1 MFGRQRKL
9 DDFGSEIEAHL
20 QNEVERLQE
29 QGMSED
35 EARAAARR
43 SFGNVLH
50 AEERFYES
58 GRWLWWDHCR
68 QDVRYGLRTLRKSPG
83 FTAVAVLTLAL
94 GIGATIAIF
103 SVLDGVVLKPLWY
116 AQPEQ
121 LVGLEVTPLAIDAS
135 LRGMAPEDYF
145 VFRDHNRTFQDI
157 GIYAETDTDRDVNV
171 TGFAEPE
178 RVHALDVTHGVLSVL
193 AVPPMLGR
201 TFSPADDSP
210 GAPLTAIVT
219 YGYWRRRFGADPS
232 AVGKTIIVN
241 GMARQIIGVLPRN
254 FQFLDMQD
262 LALILPLQLD
272 RNKTLLGNFS
282 YFGVARL
289 KAGSTLDQASADV
302 ARMLPITL
310 DAFPPPRGVSTDF
323 MHKAGLAPS
332 LLPLKQEVIGNV
344 GLLLWL
350 LMASI
355 GMVLLIACANVAN
368 LLLVRTEG
376 RQNELALRAALGASR
391 RRIGAQLLCESAVI
405 GLLGSACGLGLAWAA
420 LRVLVA
426 LAPRG
431 LPRISDV
438 GVNLPVLYFTLGVTV
453 FTGLLFGLV
462 PVLKHTGV
470 RAGAPEG
477 GRTLGLNRERH
488 RARNLLV
495 TVQVALAL
503 VLLICSGL
511 MIRTFRALTH
521 INPGF
526 ARPGELQTFRI
537 SIPDSDVADDGN
549 VPRMEQQ
556 IQDKLAAIPGVSSVA
571 FSSAVP
577 LDGDGRFDN
586 VFTED
591 HPSTNGVLPPARHML
606 FISPGYFETLGI
618 PLVAGR
624 DLSWADTYNQVPVAL
639 VSENFVREYW
649 RTPSEAIGKRIRVT
663 TADDWRQIIGVV
675 GDVRDDGMDKPART
689 DVYWPTLLAK
699 FQSEPLRAQRYVTF
713 VARSPLAGS
722 AGLLNQIRQ
731 AVWSVDGNLPL
742 ASVYT
747 LNYLYTRSMA
757 RASFALV
764 MLGIAGAMALLL
776 GTVGLYGVIAY
787 SVSQRTREIGIRVA
801 LGAQRGD
808 VMSLVLGEGMLV
820 ILTGLAIGLVGS
832 LGLTRYLSS
841 LLVGVSATDPLTFAG
856 VAILLASVAL
866 AACYL
871 PARRAVLIDPL
882 LALRYE

>member
-145 VFRDHNRTFQDI
+145 VFRDHNRTFQGI

-405 GLLGSACGLGLAWAA
+405 GFGRVVRIDSRACVELWQLG
-420 LRVLVA
+420 RKVA
-426 LAPRG
+426 T
-431 LPRISDV
+431 
-438 GVNLPVLYFTLGVTV
+438 F
-453 FTGLLFGLV
+453 
-462 PVLKHTGV
+462 KH
-470 RAGAPEG
+470 
-477 GRTLGLNRERH
+477 
-488 RARNLLV
+488 
-495 TVQVALAL
+495 
-503 VLLICSGL
+503 
-511 MIRTFRALTH
+511 
-521 INPGF
+521 
-526 ARPGELQTFRI
+526 RP
-537 SIPDSDVADDGN
+537 
-549 VPRMEQQ
+549 
-556 IQDKLAAIPGVSSVA
+556 K
-571 FSSAVP
+571 
-577 LDGDGRFDN
+577 
-586 VFTED
+586 
-591 HPSTNGVLPPARHML
+591 
-606 FISPGYFETLGI
+606 
-618 PLVAGR
+618 
-624 DLSWADTYNQVPVAL
+624 
-639 VSENFVREYW
+639 
-649 RTPSEAIGKRIRVT
+649 
-663 TADDWRQIIGVV
+663 
-675 GDVRDDGMDKPART
+675 
-689 DVYWPTLLAK
+689 
-699 FQSEPLRAQRYVTF
+699 
-713 VARSPLAGS
+713 
-722 AGLLNQIRQ
+722 
-731 AVWSVDGNLPL
+731 
-742 ASVYT
+742 
-747 LNYLYTRSMA
+747 
-757 RASFALV
+757 
-764 MLGIAGAMALLL
+764 
-776 GTVGLYGVIAY
+776 
-787 SVSQRTREIGIRVA
+787 
-801 LGAQRGD
+801 
-808 VMSLVLGEGMLV
+808 
-820 ILTGLAIGLVGS
+820 
-832 LGLTRYLSS
+832 
-841 LLVGVSATDPLTFAG
+841 
-856 VAILLASVAL
+856 
-866 AACYL
+866 
-871 PARRAVLIDPL
+871 
-882 LALRYE
+882 